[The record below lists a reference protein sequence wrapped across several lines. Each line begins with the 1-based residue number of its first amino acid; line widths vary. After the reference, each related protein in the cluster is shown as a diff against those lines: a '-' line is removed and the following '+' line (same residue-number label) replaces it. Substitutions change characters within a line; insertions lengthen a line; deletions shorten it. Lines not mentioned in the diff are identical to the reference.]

1 MTEVK
6 ESIKSEQDL
15 KSQVKITSLN
25 EPYVWTSGI
34 IASLENRAM
43 RCSEL
48 KTGCGLAQIYYITG
62 FLEDE
67 FEKFKAILDR
77 IIESFKKESGT
88 FICTLGSSYYNKH
101 YKHIQDFLITYGFT
115 VVREYRN
122 LKHSNSEDAQKLYI
136 YTV

>member
-1 MTEVK
+1 MTEIK
-6 ESIKSEQDL
+6 EPLTIDENLQSK
-15 KSQVKITSLN
+15 VKIVNTGD
-25 EPYVWTSGI
+25 PYTWTPGI
-34 IASLENRAM
+34 IATLENRAM

-67 FEKFKAILDR
+67 FEKFKAILDK

-88 FICTLGSSYYNKH
+88 FICTLGSHFYEKY
-101 YKHIQDFLITYGFT
+101 YKHIHDFLLKYGFT
-115 VVREYRN
+115 VVSEYRN
-122 LKHSNSEDAQKLYI
+122 LKHSNSQDYQRLYI